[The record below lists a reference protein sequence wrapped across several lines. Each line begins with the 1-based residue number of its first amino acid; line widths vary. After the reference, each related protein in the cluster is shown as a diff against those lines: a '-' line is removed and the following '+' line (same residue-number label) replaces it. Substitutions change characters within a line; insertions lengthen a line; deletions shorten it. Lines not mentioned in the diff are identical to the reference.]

1 MPTKIEKDEI
11 SGQQTTGHEWDGI
24 KELDTPMP
32 KWWLYTFYATI
43 VFAAVYFVLFP
54 SIPFVN
60 SYFGGVLGYDQR
72 EDVARRMAEAAAE
85 QAPFMQRIAAA
96 PLEDIRGNPELL
108 TYAQIGGRIAFNN
121 NCAPCHQVGGAG
133 ALGYPNLADDD
144 WLWGGRLE
152 DIHKTVLH
160 GIRNS
165 DERSRQSAMPRYGV
179 DRILDQKQIGD
190 VAEFVLSL
198 SGRAEDAARAK
209 QGAAIFAEQCVACH
223 GEKGEGNRE
232 LGAPDLTDAI
242 WLYGGDRRSI
252 IDTVY
257 NARNSAMPAW
267 EGRLDAATIKMLS
280 VYVHALGGGE

>member
-43 VFAAVYFVLFP
+43 LFSAVYFVLFP
-54 SIPFVN
+54 SVPFVN
-60 SYFGGVLGYDQR
+60 SYFGGILGYNQR
-72 EDVARRMAEAAAE
+72 EDVARRMEEAAAE
-85 QAPFMQRIAAA
+85 QAPFMQRVAAA
-96 PLEDIRGNPELL
+96 TLEEIRGNPELL

-133 ALGYPNLADDD
+133 ARGYPNLADDD

-152 DIHKTVLH
+152 DIHKTIQY

-165 DERSRQSAMPRYGV
+165 DERSRQSAMPRYGA
-179 DRILDQKQIGD
+179 DRILDQKQIGE
-190 VAEFVLSL
+190 VAEYVLSL
-198 SGRAEDAARAK
+198 SGRAEDAERAAR
-209 QGAAIFAEQCVACH
+209 GAQVFAEQCVACH
-223 GEKGEGNRE
+223 GERGEGNRE
-232 LGAPDLTDAI
+232 LGAPDLTNAI

-252 IDTVY
+252 VETIY
-257 NARNSAMPAW
+257 NARNGAMPAW